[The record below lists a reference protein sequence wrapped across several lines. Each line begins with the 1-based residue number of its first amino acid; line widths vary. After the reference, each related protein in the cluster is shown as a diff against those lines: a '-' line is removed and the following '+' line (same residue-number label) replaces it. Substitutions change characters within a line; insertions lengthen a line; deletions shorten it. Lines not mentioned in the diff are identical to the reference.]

1 MIDEK
6 EKTALA
12 ASVGADERQ
21 PFQPCDTQIITT
33 ENAEINYPDEIFS
46 KEYEEISRQMQRMND
61 PAYLHTVSMNELYE
75 TVYQSRPPVIDGLLY
90 SGTYLFAGA
99 PKVGKSFFMAQLA
112 YHISTGQKLWDYD
125 VRQGT
130 VLYLALEDDYQR
142 LQERMSRMFGVEGTD
157 NLFFAV
163 YAKQLGAGLDEQLE
177 KFIRE
182 HPDTRLIIIDT
193 LQKIRE
199 ISTDAYSY
207 ANDYDI
213 VGRMKQFADRYGI
226 CLLLVHHTR
235 KQQAGD
241 KFEMISGTTGL
252 LGCADGAFLLQKEKR
267 TDLSATLEIVG
278 RDQPDQKLHLT
289 RDTEKLIWQL
299 DHAETELWKKP
310 PDPLLDK
317 IAAVITEGN
326 PVWSGSATELVTL
339 LGEDIQPNILTRR
352 LNVKAGDLLNEYG
365 IEYAMKRTRTGS
377 SIMVALYKNSAVAIE
392 CDGERWHSGEDAIRA
407 DMERQTILERLGWRF
422 IRIRGS
428 EYYRDTEQTMERV
441 KDELSNYGIEPEET
455 TTVDEESQNDTDLLK
470 RVRQRA
476 AMILENTTK
485 VDNGNNI
492 MTIEVALNPKALF
505 QEEAVPSVGEQP
517 NELEEEVKEKATSEE
532 SEVEQTSVAPEQQ
545 KKDILELLQKH
556 DVPYIDKRQNAGAL
570 WIVGGSELNA
580 IVQEAKEYGCN
591 FVFAKDGGKAT
602 KGKPGWWTK

>member
-21 PFQPCDTQIITT
+21 PFQPCNTQIITT

-125 VRQGT
+125 VHQGT

-157 NLFFAV
+157 NLYFAV

-177 KFIRE
+177 KFIRD

-199 ISTDAYSY
+199 VSTDAYSY

-213 VGRMKQFADRYGI
+213 VGRMKQFADRYCI

-310 PDPLLDK
+310 PDPLLEK
-317 IAAVITEGN
+317 IAAVITEDS
-326 PVWSGSATELVTL
+326 PVWSGSATELVAL

-352 LNVKAGDLLNEYG
+352 LNVKAGDLLNEYS
-365 IEYAMKRTRTGS
+365 IEYTVKRTRTGS
-377 SIMVALYKNSAVAIE
+377 AISLT
-392 CDGERWHSGEDAIRA
+392 RR
-407 DMERQTILERLGWRF
+407 
-422 IRIRGS
+422 
-428 EYYRDTEQTMERV
+428 
-441 KDELSNYGIEPEET
+441 
-455 TTVDEESQNDTDLLK
+455 
-470 RVRQRA
+470 
-476 AMILENTTK
+476 
-485 VDNGNNI
+485 
-492 MTIEVALNPKALF
+492 
-505 QEEAVPSVGEQP
+505 SV
-517 NELEEEVKEKATSEE
+517 
-532 SEVEQTSVAPEQQ
+532 
-545 KKDILELLQKH
+545 
-556 DVPYIDKRQNAGAL
+556 
-570 WIVGGSELNA
+570 
-580 IVQEAKEYGCN
+580 
-591 FVFAKDGGKAT
+591 
-602 KGKPGWWTK
+602 